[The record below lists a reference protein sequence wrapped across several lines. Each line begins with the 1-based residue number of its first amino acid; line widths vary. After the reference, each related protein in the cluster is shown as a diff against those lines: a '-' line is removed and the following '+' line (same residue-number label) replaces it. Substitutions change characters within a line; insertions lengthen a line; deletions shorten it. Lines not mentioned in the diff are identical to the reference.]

1 MTATV
6 IPFPEPEL
14 AAPCADP
21 ARCLS
26 VAEVQVGTVLTA
38 VCPRCGLVGVL
49 DATLAELDAA
59 VAAAEALEDA
69 RGSNV
74 IPFEARP

>member
-1 MTATV
+1 VSNV

-21 ARCLS
+21 ARCLAI
-26 VAEVQVGTVLTA
+26 AEVQVGPVLTA

-49 DATLAELDAA
+49 DATLAELNAA
-59 VAAAEALEDA
+59 FAEAEAREDA
-69 RGSNV
+69 SNV
-74 IPFEARP
+74 VAFPGRQA